1 MVKNRNVASVRPKIR
16 SSYKR
21 PFDLTILILA
31 HLLFLPLWL
40 LLWTLIPIAIWLGDR
55 GPIFYRQQRTGKDG
69 RVFTIFKFRTMVP
82 DAYQKGPAW
91 TIENDVRLTRVGKFL
106 RRTAMDELPGL
117 WSIMKG
123 DMSLVGPRALNVEE
137 HKQLEQEIP
146 GFEARLC
153 VKPGLT
159 GMAQVFDSADQAED
173 KLAYDL
179 QYAEDM
185 SLWLDA
191 KLLILSVRNTITAR
205 WDRRVGKPTVADVA
219 PSPHDTETH
228 RDGTL
233 ENRQPGDEDIT

>member
-1 MVKNRNVASVRPKIR
+1 MVKNRDIASDRTKIR
-16 SSYKR
+16 NPYKR
-21 PFDLTILILA
+21 PFDLTVLFLA
-31 HLLFLPLWL
+31 HLLLLPLWL
-40 LLWTLIPIAIWLGDR
+40 LLWTLIPIAICLGDR

-91 TIENDVRLTRVGKFL
+91 TMENDVRLTRVGKFL

-117 WSIMKG
+117 WSIIKG

-159 GMAQVFDSADQAED
+159 GMAQVFDSADQAKD

-179 QYAEDM
+179 EYAKRM
-185 SLWLDA
+185 SPWLDA
-191 KLLILSVRNTITAR
+191 KLLILSVKNTITAR
-205 WDRRVGKPTVADVA
+205 WDRRVGKSTNSDVVKGSKEQRTEVNATIKDGQSADKDKA
-219 PSPHDTETH
+219 
-228 RDGTL
+228 
-233 ENRQPGDEDIT
+233 